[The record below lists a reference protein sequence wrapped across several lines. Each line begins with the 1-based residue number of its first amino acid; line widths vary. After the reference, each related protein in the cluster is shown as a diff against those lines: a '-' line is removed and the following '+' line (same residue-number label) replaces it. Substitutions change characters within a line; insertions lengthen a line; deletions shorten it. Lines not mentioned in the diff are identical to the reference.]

1 MENGEVVETVSDE
14 YYSFEGEKI
23 VLVNE
28 YLKKFADG
36 KFDFR
41 VTAERYDGSYET
53 QDFTLTRG
61 SASTESTDFEM
72 VESERGGL
80 YFATAGTESEVF
92 SFTEDDGRDVLKIQ
106 NPSASWSHDSVL
118 LNGNYFG
125 NVEVET
131 VFRRDASVKL

>member
-1 MENGEVVETVSDE
+1 MSVAEEVFVLMGSDAVIGASLPARTLLSLSRMENGEVVETVSDE

-53 QDFTLTRG
+53 SGFHPYPRQLLRPKALILKWSNRKGAAFTLLRPARKARF
-61 SASTESTDFEM
+61 SLLRKM
-72 VESERGGL
+72 
-80 YFATAGTESEVF
+80 TAVMC
-92 SFTEDDGRDVLKIQ
+92 
-106 NPSASWSHDSVL
+106 
-118 LNGNYFG
+118 
-125 NVEVET
+125 
-131 VFRRDASVKL
+131 